1 MYYNIFNILY
11 RGVNMKFLKG
21 IYGIDLLSLLL
32 ILLSSLFNLSR
43 YTWFIG
49 TALMIVSLYR
59 IFSRNIYKRQSENNS
74 LVTFLNKPL
83 SKFGLRIPY
92 NMQPIDYTSFLYSY
106 KILKKTIDEKKNYK
120 ITKCPNCGQKLRLPR
135 KKGKIVVTC
144 KRCLHKFDFRT

>member
-1 MYYNIFNILY
+1 M
-11 RGVNMKFLKG
+11 RFLQG

-32 ILLSSLFNLSR
+32 LFIASLFNFSR

-49 TALMIVSLYR
+49 TALTLIAIFRV
-59 IFSRNIYKRQSENNS
+59 FSRNIYKRQAENNTLIS
-74 LVTFLNKPL
+74 YLNKLL
-83 SKFGLRIPY
+83 SRFGVRIPY
-92 NMQPIDYTSFLYSY
+92 NSQPIDFSSFSY
-106 KILKKTIDEKKNYK
+106 AFQMIKKAINEKKNYK

>member
-1 MYYNIFNILY
+1 M
-11 RGVNMKFLKG
+11 RFLQG

-32 ILLSSLFNLSR
+32 LLLSSLFNISR

-49 TALMIVSLYR
+49 AALTIISLYR
-59 IFSRNIYKRQSENNS
+59 IFSRNIYKRQAENNT

-92 NMQPIDYTSFLYSY
+92 NSQPIDFTSFSY
-106 KILKKTIDEKKNYK
+106 TYQVLKKTINEKKNYK

-135 KKGKIVVTC
+135 RKGKIVVTC

>member
-1 MYYNIFNILY
+1 M
-11 RGVNMKFLKG
+11 RFLQG

-32 ILLSSLFNLSR
+32 LLIASLLNLSK
-43 YTWFIG
+43 YTMLIG
-49 TALMIVSLYR
+49 TAITLISIFR
-59 IFSRNIYKRQSENNS
+59 IFSRNIYKRQSENNTLIS
-74 LVTFLNKPL
+74 FLNKPL

-92 NMQPIDYTSFLYSY
+92 NSQPIDFNSFSY
-106 KILKKTIDEKKNYK
+106 AFQIIKKSINEKKNYK